1 MAAVN
6 HELDGDIAILTIDN
20 PPVNALSYPV
30 RVGLHDGIAQ
40 AIADPK
46 VKAVVLLCAGR
57 TFSAGADITEFGR
70 EGGPQ
75 EPRIRRIVIE
85 IEASTKPVIAAL
97 HGTALGGGLEL
108 AMSCHWRIARR
119 DAKFGLP
126 EVNIGVIPGG
136 GGTQR
141 LPRLVGPAIAM
152 EIITSGKHFPA
163 EFGLEHGL
171 LDELTDADL
180 RSAAVAFARRMVRE
194 GRRLRVTSQM
204 NDKIRNV
211 DPRLFAD
218 ARQKIQRR
226 AQGQLAPWKCIE
238 GVEIA
243 CRESFEAGT
252 RFEEV
257 AFEQCRSSPQRG
269 ALTHL
274 FKAEREARKIPGS
287 RMSRLKP
294 CARRPS
300 SARERWA
307 AGSPCASPTLGF
319 RWL

>member
-6 HELDGDIAILTIDN
+6 YELDGDVAILTIDN
-20 PPVNALSYPV
+20 PPVNTLSYPV
-30 RVGLHDGIAQ
+30 RVGLHEGFAQ

-70 EGGPQ
+70 AGGPQ
-75 EPRIRRIVIE
+75 EPRIRRIVME

-163 EFGLEHGL
+163 
-171 LDELTDADL
+171 
-180 RSAAVAFARRMVRE
+180 RVRAR
-194 GRRLRVTSQM
+194 
-204 NDKIRNV
+204 
-211 DPRLFAD
+211 AW
-218 ARQKIQRR
+218 A
-226 AQGQLAPWKCIE
+226 
-238 GVEIA
+238 
-243 CRESFEAGT
+243 
-252 RFEEV
+252 
-257 AFEQCRSSPQRG
+257 
-269 ALTHL
+269 
-274 FKAEREARKIPGS
+274 S
-287 RMSRLKP
+287 R
-294 CARRPS
+294 
-300 SARERWA
+300 
-307 AGSPCASPTLGF
+307 
-319 RWL
+319 